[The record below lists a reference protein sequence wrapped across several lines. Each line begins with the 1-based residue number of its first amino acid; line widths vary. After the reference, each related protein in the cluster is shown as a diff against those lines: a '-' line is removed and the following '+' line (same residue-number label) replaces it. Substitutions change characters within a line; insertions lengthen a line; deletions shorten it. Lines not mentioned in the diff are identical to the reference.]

1 MLDLNRIHAQYEYNR
16 WANGRVLDA
25 ASTLNPQDFTKNLG
39 SSYGSVRDT
48 LVHVLSAE
56 WIWLKR
62 WKGISPKAMLVP
74 SDFPTTS
81 SLRARWTDVEREQA
95 EFVSELTQ
103 EATEMVVAYVN
114 SEGESWNY
122 PLWQMMQHVVNHS
135 TYHRGQITT
144 MLRQLGAQ
152 PIATDFLVFEDLK
165 SGQAG

>member
-1 MLDLNRIHAQYEYNR
+1 MLDLNRIHALYEYNR

-62 WKGISPKAMLVP
+62 WKGISLKAMLVP

-81 SLRARWTDVEREQA
+81 SLRTRWADVEREQA
-95 EFVSELTQ
+95 EFVSEVTQ
-103 EATEMVVAYVN
+103 EATEMVLAYVN
-114 SEGESWNY
+114 TEGESWNY

-152 PIATDFLVFEDLK
+152 PIATDFLVFQDVK